1 MVPVDIHKNGVAFR
15 VSYHSEKG
23 GRPYQEDR
31 LEAIGRPSSGDRGE
45 IVSVYGVFDGH
56 GGSRASQYCTEKLLQ
71 YVLNDDKILSDPKAA
86 LRNAFYKTD
95 AEFSAIARVR
105 SIGDGTTAIVAVLL
119 GGKVYVANAGDS
131 RCILVHRSGAFT
143 ALSDDHKPNRADEEA
158 RIKRLGGRVV
168 HWGRWRVNGVLAVS
182 RAIGDV
188 PLQPFVTCEP
198 EIVERDLGTGSIR
211 AGIATS
217 STVATD
223 PADFLVLASDGVW
236 DVMENKDV
244 ARFLHTSARASANAA
259 EFVALAQS
267 LCCEAIILGSQDNIT
282 AMVVDLRYSGN
293 GAKAATGA
301 GPGVRPRGVTMK
313 VEPM

>member
-1 MVPVDIHKNGVAFR
+1 
-15 VSYHSEKG
+15 
-23 GRPYQEDR
+23 
-31 LEAIGRPSSGDRGE
+31 
-45 IVSVYGVFDGH
+45 
-56 GGSRASQYCTEKLLQ
+56 
-71 YVLNDDKILSDPKAA
+71 
-86 LRNAFYKTD
+86 
-95 AEFSAIARVR
+95 
-105 SIGDGTTAIVAVLL
+105 
-119 GGKVYVANAGDS
+119 
-131 RCILVHRSGAFT
+131 
-143 ALSDDHKPNRADEEA
+143 
-158 RIKRLGGRVV
+158 
-168 HWGRWRVNGVLAVS
+168 
-182 RAIGDV
+182 
-188 PLQPFVTCEP
+188 
-198 EIVERDLGTGSIR
+198 VERDLGTGSIR